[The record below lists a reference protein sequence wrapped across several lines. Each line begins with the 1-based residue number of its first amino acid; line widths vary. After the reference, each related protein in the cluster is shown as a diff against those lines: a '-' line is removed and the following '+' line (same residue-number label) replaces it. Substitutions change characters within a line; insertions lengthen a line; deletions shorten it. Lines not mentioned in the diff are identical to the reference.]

1 MFEGLF
7 ARYRL
12 QAREARFIRLAL
24 LLAAGLNLL
33 AWWLALSF
41 ALPRLA
47 TSPFF
52 ALHYTVYFGVDQ
64 IGAPWKLVFLP
75 VLGLGIFLVDACVA
89 VRLFRRERLTSAYIA
104 VVALL
109 SEALLT
115 VVTFLTILLNT

>member
-1 MFEGLF
+1 MLDRLF

-12 QAREARFIRLAL
+12 LAREARFIRVSL

-33 AWWLALSF
+33 TWALTLWF

-64 IGAPWKLVFLP
+64 IGAPWHLLFLP
-75 VLGLGIFLVDACVA
+75 LLGLLILVVNALLA
-89 VRLFRRERLTSAYIA
+89 VRLYSGERFVSAFLSALT
-104 VVALL
+104 LL
-109 SEALLT
+109 LEALLLL
-115 VVTFLTILLNT
+115 VSFLTVLLNI